1 MVDSPVNS
9 PEQASFADINNNHD
23 AKAVSDKSIDSP
35 EGTASFLFGKKVDY
49 RPGFSKDEF

>member
-1 MVDSPVNS
+1 LIVGKIFLAMVDSPVNS

-35 EGTASFLFGKKVDY
+35 EGTASLFC
-49 RPGFSKDEF
+49 